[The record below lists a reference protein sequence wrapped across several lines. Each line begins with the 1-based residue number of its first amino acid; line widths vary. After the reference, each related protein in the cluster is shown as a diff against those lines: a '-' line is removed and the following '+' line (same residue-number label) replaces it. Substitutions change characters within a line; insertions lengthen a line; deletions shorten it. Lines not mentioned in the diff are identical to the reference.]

1 MKLTRLEKMLVNRRN
16 EAERN
21 AGRVRRDLERLDL
34 DSIHDVL
41 EIGCGIGAISAY
53 LADSYGMNVQGTDF
67 DPEQIELA
75 RTVQPASDHLH
86 FSVEDAGHL
95 SFANASFDM
104 VLSQDVFHHMRHWE
118 AAVQE
123 VTRVLR
129 PGGYVIWLDVVSPK
143 PITRIFRPLLKNF
156 LSLFTLEQIRT
167 AFARSRLEQRFYERV
182 DFVHHHMILQKG

>member
-1 MKLTRLEKMLVNRRN
+1 MRLTRLEKMLVNRRN
-16 EAERN
+16 EAERSI
-21 AGRVRRDLERLDL
+21 GMVGRDLERLDL

-53 LADSYGMNVQGTDF
+53 LAGSYGMNVQGTDF

-75 RTVQPASDHLH
+75 RMVQPASAHLR

-95 SFANASFDM
+95 SFADASFDL

-143 PITRIFRPLLKNF
+143 SVTRILRPLVKSF

-167 AFARSRLEQRFYERV
+167 AFVRSGLEQRFYERV
-182 DFVHHHMILQKG
+182 DFVHHHMMLQKG